1 MKHTINLDN
10 YDTDYVEIPTRPDID
25 RMIVVPLKVIFQN
38 ISAEPG
44 ANITQLVH
52 DLDAPLGYSLRFP
65 SQF

>member
-25 RMIVVPLKVIFQN
+25 RMVVVPLKVIFQN

-44 ANITQLVH
+44 ANITQLVY

-65 SQF
+65 LLR